1 MRGLARVTMALAAL
15 VILPATVFAQA
26 TLSGVVKDA
35 SGAVL
40 PGVSVEATSPVLI
53 EKVRS
58 ATSDST
64 GLYRITD
71 LPPGMYRVT
80 CTLQGFTTVVRDA
93 VDVAGG
99 GVTSINA
106 DMRVGAVSETIT
118 VTGETPAVDVQT
130 STRRQVVL
138 SNA

>member
-1 MRGLARVTMALAAL
+1 
-15 VILPATVFAQA
+15 VFAQA

-58 ATSDST
+58 ATTDST

-80 CTLQGFTTVVRDA
+80 FTLQGFTTRH
-93 VDVAGG
+93 
-99 GVTSINA
+99 S
-106 DMRVGAVSETIT
+106 
-118 VTGETPAVDVQT
+118 
-130 STRRQVVL
+130 
-138 SNA
+138 